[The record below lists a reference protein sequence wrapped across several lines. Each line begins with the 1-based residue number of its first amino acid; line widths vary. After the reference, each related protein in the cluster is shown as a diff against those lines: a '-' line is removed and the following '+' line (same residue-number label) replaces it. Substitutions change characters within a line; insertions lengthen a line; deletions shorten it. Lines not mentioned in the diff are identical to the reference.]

1 MANTTAYL
9 SFLYHGFT
17 GTHLSSRAVS
27 VIWSWWI
34 WPMFTA
40 PSVRSFFMPGR
51 SSRVAL
57 LPGTFAKMRAQ
68 RVGLLQQNQRR
79 PCPFAQRRQRLR
91 RCHQLHRCR
100 RIPRL
105 ACRRPLAQSCLS
117 ASPPLSPNCIRRR
130 RRDVDAALEL
140 CRSLLPAASSPCT
153 TSCTL
158 RKTPPRPASSR
169 ASRPSP
175 PLASRCRSGPNRR
188 HVK

>member
-1 MANTTAYL
+1 MIFRTASSAVGASRTSSIAVLSGTASAVANTTAYL

-117 ASPPLSPNCIRRR
+117 ASPPLSPNCIR
-130 RRDVDAALEL
+130 
-140 CRSLLPAASSPCT
+140 ASP
-153 TSCTL
+153 
-158 RKTPPRPASSR
+158 
-169 ASRPSP
+169 
-175 PLASRCRSGPNRR
+175 SRCRRCPRTLPQPFAGRIVPMHHLL
-188 HVK
+188 HVT